1 MDSFKQPGMAKKLQ
15 TKQIV
20 HWPLLAVALI
30 ILVIPN
36 WFIVSAFSW

>member
-20 HWPLLAVALI
+20 HWPVPAVALI
-30 ILVIPN
+30 ILVTPN
-36 WFIVSAFSW
+36 

>member
-1 MDSFKQPGMAKKLQ
+1 MDSFKQLGMAKKIT

-36 WFIVSAFSW
+36 